1 VRGVPGLWTLAF
13 RQWQLEPALDCLTVA
28 ALIAYLVGARRVRRG
43 WPWPRTL
50 AFTAGLAAVAIATQ
64 SGYDADDDVLLS
76 VHMIQHLLLLE
87 VAPLLLLSG
96 RPAMLALQAA
106 PPRARPAFAQG
117 LRRLRPLTHPVTCL
131 VIYCAVLFGCHTP
144 AFFDATVTDPLLHD
158 GEHGAF
164 LAAGMLMWW
173 PVLDG
178 DPIPGRRL
186 GGLPRLGYVMVA
198 MMPMTLIGVF
208 LDRDPSVFYPAY
220 LAPARA
226 LGVSAIADQQQAGAI
241 MWVLG
246 GVVMVAAG
254 IWQTMAALK
263 DEERRLQQ
271 RERHLDAVAARE
283 AGVS

>member
-1 VRGVPGLWTLAF
+1 MRGAPDLWTLGF
-13 RQWQLEPALDCLTVA
+13 QHWQLAPAVDSLVVVA
-28 ALIAYLVGARRVRRG
+28 LASYLVGVRRVRRG
-43 WPWPRTL
+43 WPWPRTV
-50 AFTAGLAAVAIATQ
+50 AFAGGLAALVLATQ
-64 SGYDADDDVLLS
+64 SGYDTDDDVLLS

-106 PPRARPAFAQG
+106 PPRARPALARA

-158 GEHGAF
+158 GEHVAF
-164 LAAGMLMWW
+164 LTAGMIMWW

-186 GGLPRLGYVMVA
+186 GGLPRLTYVMAA
-198 MMPMTLIGVF
+198 MMPMTLIGLF
-208 LDRDPSVFYPAY
+208 LDRDPTVLYSAY

-226 LGVSAIADQQQAGAI
+226 LGVSAVADQQQAGAI

-263 DEERRLQQ
+263 EDERRHQA
-271 RERHLDAVAARE
+271 RERHLDALAGRE
-283 AGVS
+283 VGL